1 MAAYSDRA
9 NSDNDTAAILTCSV
23 CMESIRDPRA
33 LPCGHSYCGPP
44 ETCLKALQK
53 VGKPGVL
60 TCALCNE
67 DHRLEIADLKPLY
80 GFRELLENHSSEVNS
95 YKKEIDDLRNAM
107 AELQQKHVFQAPLCQ
122 FSGHVN
128 LEAKHPVQFWCND
141 CKEFICEICLE
152 KRHSRHLMK
161 GFGRYLKGEVS
172 HKLVAR
178 EMTVSSA
185 SGFSLLN

>member
-1 MAAYSDRA
+1 
-9 NSDNDTAAILTCSV
+9 
-23 CMESIRDPRA
+23 MESIRDPRA

-44 ETCLKALQK
+44 EPCLNALQK
-53 VGKPGVL
+53 SGQPDIL

-67 DHRLEIADLKPLY
+67 DHHLKIADLKPLY
-80 GFRELLENHSSEVNS
+80 GFRELLESHSSEVGS
-95 YKKEIDDLRNAM
+95 YKKEIENLRNAM
-107 AELQQKHVFQAPLCQ
+107 AELQQKHVFEAPLCQ
-122 FSGHVN
+122 FTGHE
-128 LEAKHPVQFWCND
+128 LFGTQHPVQFWCND

-172 HKLVAR
+172 HKLGLVER

-185 SGFSLLN
+185 SGFFSLLN